1 MTTMKAGVYFA
12 GAKGLEIKDVPVP
25 EPAAGEARVKVA
37 ACGLCHTDLH
47 YLDHGVPTFKKPPII
62 LGHEPAGHIDA
73 LGAGVTNL
81 KVGQAVLVPA
91 VLTCGE
97 CTLCRTGR
105 SNICEKMQM
114 MGNHIDGAF
123 AEYVCVRA
131 RDLIPLPAGLDP
143 VEASIVADAVTTAY
157 HAVVHRAQIRAGE
170 TVAIFGCGG
179 VGLSAVQFAA
189 IAGAHVIAVDLDP
202 AKLALAKQLGAAD
215 TIDAKADP
223 EPAKTIK
230 KKTGGG
236 VDKAMECIGSHKVI
250 PVAHN
255 SIRAGGRL
263 CIVGFADKPVEMIAG
278 KIMFMEQDVVGSL
291 GCRPVDFPRV
301 LAMCASGQYKLGP
314 LVTSKRPLEKVNEA
328 FDELRAGKSVRSVV
342 IPGK

>member
-1 MTTMKAGVYFA
+1 MKAAVYFA

-25 EPAAGEARVKVA
+25 EPAAGEARIKVA

-73 LGAGVTNL
+73 LGAGVTGL
-81 KVGQAVLVPA
+81 TKGQAVLVPA

-105 SNICEKMQM
+105 SNICERMQM
-114 MGNHIDGAF
+114 LGNHIDGAF

-131 RDLIPLPAGLDP
+131 RDLIPLPAGIDP
-143 VEASIVADAVTTAY
+143 IEACIVADAVTTAY
-157 HAVVHRAQIRAGE
+157 HAVVHRAQIRPGDK
-170 TVAIFGCGG
+170 VAIFGCGG

-189 IAGAHVIAVDLDP
+189 LAGGHVIAVDLDP
-202 AKLALAKQLGAAD
+202 AKLALAKQLGAAE

-223 EPAKTIK
+223 EVAKTIK
-230 KKTGGG
+230 KRTGGG

-250 PVAHN
+250 PIAHN
-255 SIRAGGRL
+255 SVRTGGRL
-263 CIVGFADKPVEMIAG
+263 VIVGFADKPVEMAAG
-278 KIMFMEQDVVGSL
+278 KIMFMEQEVIGSL
-291 GCRPVDFPRV
+291 GCRPVDFPKV
-301 LAMCASGQYKLGP
+301 LELCASGRYKLGP
-314 LVTSKRPLEKVNEA
+314 LISSRRPLSQINES
-328 FDELRAGKSVRSVV
+328 FDELRAGKSVRGVV
-342 IPGK
+342 IP

>member
-1 MTTMKAGVYFA
+1 MKAAIWTGE
-12 GAKGLEIKDVPVP
+12 GHSLKLSDIPVP
-25 EPAAGEARVKVA
+25 DPAPGEARVKVA

-47 YLDHGVPTFKKPPII
+47 YLDHGVPTFKKPPIV

-73 LGAGVTNL
+73 LGAGVQGL
-81 KVGQAVLVPA
+81 KEGQAVLVPA

-97 CTLCRTGR
+97 CGLCRTGR

-114 MGNHIDGAF
+114 LGNHIDGAF

-131 RDLIPLPAGLDP
+131 RDLVPLPPAVDP

-157 HAVVHRAQIRAGE
+157 HAVTHRAQIRPGDR
-170 TVAIFGCGG
+170 VAIFGCGG

-189 IAGAHVIAVDLDP
+189 LAGAFVIAVDLDDG
-202 AKLALAKQLGAAD
+202 KLALARELGASE
-215 TIDAKADP
+215 TIHAGKDP
-223 EPAKTIK
+223 EAVKTIR

-236 VDKAMECIGSHKVI
+236 VDKAMECIGN
-250 PVAHN
+250 PVTIRNAHA
-255 SIRAGGRL
+255 SIRGGGRL
-263 CIVGFADKPVEMIAG
+263 CIVGYCEKPVEMAVN

-301 LAMCASGQYKLGP
+301 IDLIAAGKYRLKP
-314 LVTSKRPLEKVNEA
+314 LITARRPLEEVNEA

-342 IPGK
+342 IP

>member
-1 MTTMKAGVYFA
+1 MKAAVYT
-12 GAKGLEIKDVPVP
+12 GEGKSLSVREVPVP

-62 LGHEPAGHIDA
+62 LGHEAAGHVDA
-73 LGAGVTNL
+73 LGSGVTGL
-81 KVGQAVLVPA
+81 KIGQAVLVPA

-114 MGNHIDGAF
+114 LGNHIDGAF
-123 AEYVCVRA
+123 AEFVCVRA
-131 RDLIPLPAGLDP
+131 RDLVPLPAGIDP

-157 HAVVHRAQIRAGE
+157 HAVTHRAQVRLGDK
-170 TVAIFGCGG
+170 VAIFGCGG

-189 IAGAHVIAVDLDP
+189 MAGGHVIAVDIDP
-202 AKLALAKQLGAAD
+202 AKLALARELGAAD

-236 VDKAMECIGSHKVI
+236 VDKAMECIGSPKVI
-250 PVAHN
+250 PIAHN
-255 SIRAGGRL
+255 SLRAGGRL
-263 CIVGFADKPVEMIAG
+263 VIVGFADKPVELSAG
-278 KIMFMEQDVVGSL
+278 KIMFMEQEVLGSL

-301 LAMCASGQYKLGP
+301 LELCAAGRYRLAP
-314 LVTSKRPLEKVNEA
+314 LITSRRPLDRVNEA
-328 FDELRAGKSVRSVV
+328 MDELRAGKSVRSVV
-342 IPGK
+342 IP